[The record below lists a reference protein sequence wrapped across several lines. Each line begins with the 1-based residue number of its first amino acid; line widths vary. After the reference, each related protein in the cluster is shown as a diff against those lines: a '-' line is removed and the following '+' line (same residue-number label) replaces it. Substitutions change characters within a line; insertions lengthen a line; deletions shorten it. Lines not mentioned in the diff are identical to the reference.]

1 MQSTKSNPCQPPTAA
16 QGARVPVFDAP
27 DPLWWMFPLATTLL
41 TALLAY
47 LDHTW
52 VPRPLVWDAG
62 YVVILGLLAASWL
75 LPRTRRCRTP
85 RLGPGVSAGLLTVL
99 YGKVI
104 TVVAYALGI
113 LLWLKNG
120 D

>member
-1 MQSTKSNPCQPPTAA
+1 M
-16 QGARVPVFDAP
+16 VDAP
-27 DPLWWMFPLATTLL
+27 DRVWWLFPLATTLL

-47 LDHTW
+47 LDHIW
-52 VPRPLVWDAG
+52 VPRTLVWDVG

-75 LPRTRRCRTP
+75 LPRTRHCRIP
-85 RLGPGVSAGLLTVL
+85 RLGPGASACVLTLL

-113 LLWLKNG
+113 LFWLKNG